1 MGPMFAAGRL
11 SLVEQ
16 TSLEIQQAGLEI
28 QQAGLEIQQASL
40 EIQRASL
47 EIQQAGLVAQQ
58 SGNDI
63 AFWIGITQAAV
74 ALLVGVIQAGM
85 VGWGIRYTIRMSER
99 REQHHA
105 ERHEETMEA
114 FCLPNH
120 RQPRAARRNARSPAP
135 ARRRVTPAGRR
146 LTDPD
151 RAHRASPTQVD
162 ISPLIRRAGGTER

>member
-1 MGPMFAAGRL
+1 MGPRFAAGRL

-16 TSLEIQQAGLEI
+16 TS
-28 QQAGLEIQQASL
+28 LEIQQASL

-47 EIQQAGLVAQQ
+47 EIQQASLAAQQ
-58 SGNDI
+58 IGNNI

-74 ALLVGVIQAGM
+74 TLLVGAIQAGV

-114 FCLPNH
+114 GLV
-120 RQPRAARRNARSPAP
+120 R
-135 ARRRVTPAGRR
+135 
-146 LTDPD
+146 
-151 RAHRASPTQVD
+151 
-162 ISPLIRRAGGTER
+162 